1 MTDQT
6 LPAEVVVSG
15 PVLAQVVE
23 ALGHLE
29 RFLTGSDT
37 ARMELV
43 EYCYPRPGVTSTG
56 LVDQLAWQHL
66 YLRTRLAE
74 EASTARHSEP
84 AGASS
89 WLTPRQSQI
98 RGRACWPGCGSTAG

>member
-1 MTDQT
+1 MTDASVA
-6 LPAEVVVSG
+6 AEVVVSG
-15 PVLAQVVE
+15 RVLAQLVE

-29 RFLTGSDT
+29 RFFNGSDT
-37 ARMELV
+37 ARAELV
-43 EYCYPRPGVTSTG
+43 EYCYPRPGLTSAG

-84 AGASS
+84 TGQEH
-89 WLTPRQSQI
+89 RH
-98 RGRACWPGCGSTAG
+98 G